1 MIGMVFGSVG
11 TPFAPWHAAHACA
24 FASMSSAAC
33 AGRTASAK
41 LTAAPKIVEKERANI
56 VKFLPPVTAHS
67 AEQRQKYSAA
77 AHGETCDIIQAE
89 SGYRIPR
96 RRRNDSEGVSGQTK
110 HISFRETAMRSKL
123 MLNFAAGAA
132 AILFAPVQTV
142 WAQGQPALTGT
153 VSSDAEGNMEGVV
166 VTAKRPGSIVQVS
179 VTTDAKGCYIFPE
192 NRLEPGEYIISIRAV
207 GYDISSPTKA
217 GVESEK
223 TTTADI
229 KLKKTKNLASQ
240 LTNAEWMMSIP
251 GTEAQKA
258 ALLDCGSCH
267 TLERVMRSTH
277 DSDEW
282 THVISRM
289 RGYGAVSQP
298 IKPQPMLD
306 RSRAGTPEQFRQ
318 MADYLATI
326 NLSSSDRWSYE
337 LRTLP
342 RPKGRDTRAIV
353 TEYDMVRPTT
363 EPHDILV
370 DKDGNV
376 WYTDFGEM
384 FIGKFDP
391 KTLKLTEYP
400 IKKFKDKAPTGL
412 LSIEFDHT
420 GKIEFDTMYQ
430 GALGNLDPKTG
441 EITYYP
447 LPPEYNDDT
456 VQLNFTGLRYDV
468 DGKVWTKSVGTKH
481 IFRLDL
487 ATNKWERFHPT
498 DTLPSV
504 KNAGIYQVISD
515 SKNNLCMA
523 EFTEGH
529 LGKIDAKT
537 TEVTWYPVPT
547 PHARARRMHMDDQ
560 DRIVVTEYRGNKVAL
575 FDTKTQKFTEYALPA
590 YTFPYRANFDKNGE
604 IWASTMSTDRVV
616 RLDPKT
622 GQTTQYLMPSDT
634 NMRTVFVDNSTTPVT
649 FWVGSNHD
657 HRLVKVE
664 PLD

>member
-1 MIGMVFGSVG
+1 
-11 TPFAPWHAAHACA
+11 
-24 FASMSSAAC
+24 
-33 AGRTASAK
+33 
-41 LTAAPKIVEKERANI
+41 
-56 VKFLPPVTAHS
+56 
-67 AEQRQKYSAA
+67 
-77 AHGETCDIIQAE
+77 
-89 SGYRIPR
+89 
-96 RRRNDSEGVSGQTK
+96 
-110 HISFRETAMRSKL
+110 MRSIL
-123 MLNFAAGAA
+123 MLSFAASAA
-132 AILFAPVQTV
+132 AILFDPTVQTV

-166 VTAKRPGSIVQVS
+166 VTAKKPGSIVQVS
-179 VTTDAKGCYIFPE
+179 VTTDAQGRYAFPE
-192 NRLEPGEYIISIRAV
+192 NRLEPGEYTISIRAV
-207 GYDISSPTKA
+207 GYDINATTKA
-217 GVESEK
+217 TVEPEK
-223 TTTADI
+223 TATADI

-251 GTEAQKA
+251 GTEEQKA
-258 ALLDCGSCH
+258 TLLDCTGCH
-267 TLERVMRSTH
+267 TLERIMRSTH

-282 THVISRM
+282 TQVITRM
-289 RGYGAVSQP
+289 KGYGAVSQP
-298 IKPQPMLD
+298 IKPQRMLD
-306 RSRAGTPEQFRQ
+306 AARSGTPEQYRK
-318 MADYLATI
+318 MADYLASI
-326 NLSSSDRWSYE
+326 NLSSVDHWQYE
-337 LRTLP
+337 LKTLP
-342 RPKGRDTRAIV
+342 RPKGQDTRAVI

-370 DKDGNV
+370 DKEGNV

-420 GKIEFDTMYQ
+420 GKIWFDTMYQ
-430 GALGNLDPKTG
+430 GSLGCLDPKTG
-441 EITYYP
+441 EISYYP
-447 LPPEYNDDT
+447 LPPEYNDDR

-468 DGKVWTKSVGTKH
+468 DGKVWTKSVGTQH
-481 IFRLDL
+481 IFRLDM
-487 ATNKWERFHPT
+487 ASNTWERFHPT
-498 DTLPSV
+498 DHLPGV
-504 KNAGIYQVISD
+504 KNASIYQVMAD
-515 SKNNLCMA
+515 SKNNLWMA

-537 TEVTWYPVPT
+537 TEVTWYPIPT
-547 PHARARRMHMDDQ
+547 PHARARRMQIDEQ
-560 DRIVVTEYRGNKVAL
+560 DRVMVTEYRASKVAL
-575 FDTKTQKFTEYALPA
+575 FDTKTEKFTEYSLPQ

-604 IWASTMSTDRVV
+604 LWASTMHTDRAV

-622 GQTTQYLMPSDT
+622 GRTVQYLMPSDT